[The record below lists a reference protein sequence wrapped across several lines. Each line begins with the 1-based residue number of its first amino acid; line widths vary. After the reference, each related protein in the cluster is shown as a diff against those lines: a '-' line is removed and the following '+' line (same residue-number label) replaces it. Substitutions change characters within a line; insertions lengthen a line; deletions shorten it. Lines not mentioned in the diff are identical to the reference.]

1 MTTTST
7 PTTAS
12 SYNLTDTST
21 LSDREKEILTKLK
34 AGQHEALDY
43 LFDNYYNTMCNKALF
58 YVKNTDRAEDIVQD
72 VFLNIWK
79 KRSEI
84 SINATLKGYL
94 MKCVTNRSLNYLRDR
109 KTHTNELDEQIV
121 DNSLSIEERIYYG
134 ETEQIILD
142 HINTLSPRCRQ
153 IFIMN
158 RIDQMKYKEIS
169 QELGISIKTV
179 EHHVAKGLHYMRER
193 LTGLRKM
200 SYCQDHNPN

>member
-1 MTTTST
+1 
-7 PTTAS
+7 
-12 SYNLTDTST
+12 
-21 LSDREKEILTKLK
+21 
-34 AGQHEALDY
+34 
-43 LFDNYYNTMCNKALF
+43 
-58 YVKNTDRAEDIVQD
+58 
-72 VFLNIWK
+72 
-79 KRSEI
+79 
-84 SINATLKGYL
+84 

-158 RIDQMKYKEIS
+158 RIDQMRYKEIS

-179 EHHVAKGLHYMRER
+179 EHHIAKALHYMRDR

-200 SYCQDHNPN
+200 SYC